1 MNPRRTL
8 PALAFAFIAS
18 AAALPASAAP
28 AVPNLKGSYF
38 GSFVTGGGNPLPSDL
53 NITLQVKQLVSGNF
67 DIGGALRDVVFTG
80 KLKPNGRF
88 TLTGSYGQN
97 DNRIRI
103 KLTGLADPGS
113 PNDLAILQ
121 GTYTVS
127 GAWKEK
133 GTFSLNGRSN
143 TPF

>member
-8 PALAFAFIAS
+8 SALAFAFIAT
-18 AAALPASAAP
+18 AAALPSSAAP
-28 AVPNLKGSYF
+28 TVPNMKGSYF
-38 GSFVTGGGNPLPSDL
+38 GSFVTGGGNPLASDL
-53 NITLQVKQLVSGNF
+53 NITLQVKQLVSGSF
-67 DIGGALRDVVFTG
+67 DIGGALRDVTFTG

-88 TLTGSYGQN
+88 TLNASYGQN
-97 DNRIRI
+97 SNRVRI

-121 GTYTVS
+121 GTYTVT

-133 GTFSLNGRSN
+133 GTFTLNGRSN
-143 TPF
+143 VPL